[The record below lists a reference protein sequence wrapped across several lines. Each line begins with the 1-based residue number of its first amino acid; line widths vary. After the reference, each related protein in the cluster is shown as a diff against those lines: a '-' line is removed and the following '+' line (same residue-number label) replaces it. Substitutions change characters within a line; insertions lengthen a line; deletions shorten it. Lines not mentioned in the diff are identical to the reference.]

1 MTADNF
7 KRHCWKAALAVLGLV
22 VGACGGSNEITTIAI
37 VNTLSSLNPI
47 VEAFQAQ
54 VEEGYDSEVEFVF
67 LDPAAA
73 SFESGLDDLLAN
85 RPDLVVTLT
94 TPGSLI
100 TGTKLAGQDIPQ
112 VFGMVTDPI
121 GAGLVEDVARPGRNR
136 TGVGLFHIE
145 YTLELAVK
153 ATGAGKVGVI
163 HQPSDAASVAG
174 LDLAEK
180 SAGFLG
186 IELVVIEV
194 AEDADL
200 DAAMTGIPETGIDMF
215 FVIGSPFTARNIGR
229 ISLISRT
236 WSIPSV
242 SALTVDSIPAG
253 FMIGVAPDSSD
264 LGGQMADRALAIL
277 HGGDAGEMNVGVS
290 HNVALLDLDLARRY
304 GITVPDDVLTAFD
317 QVIGGTS

>member
-7 KRHCWKAALAVLGLV
+7 KRHRWKAALAALGLV
-22 VGACGGSNEITTIAI
+22 VGACGGSNETTTIAI

-54 VEEGYDSEVEFVF
+54 VEEAYDPEVEFVF
-67 LDPAAA
+67 LDPTS
-73 SFESGLDDLLAN
+73 SFESGLDDLLAT

-94 TPGSLI
+94 TPSSLI
-100 TGTKLAGQDIPQ
+100 TGAKLANQGIPQ

-121 GAGLVEDVARPGRNR
+121 GADLVEDVARPGRNR

-153 ATGAGKVGVI
+153 ATGARKVGVI

-174 LDLAEK
+174 LALAEK

-186 IELVVIEV
+186 VELVVIEV

-200 DAAMTGIPETGIDMF
+200 DAAMTGIPGTGIDML

-277 HGGDAGEMNVGVS
+277 NGGDAGEMNVGVA
-290 HNVALLDLDLARRY
+290 HNVSHLDLDLARRY
-304 GITVPDDVLTAFD
+304 GITVPDEVLTAFD
-317 QVIGGTS
+317 QVIGGAS